1 MNSLRVRLLVII
13 GISLVAM
20 WSVVAAW
27 MMVQLRGE
35 LRTALDERLAASARM
50 VAGLASQLPSPASG
64 AARLAPQLDV
74 IGRDGLA
81 CEVSLLRGEVSVQQ
95 VARTAGSPGLQ
106 ELAPGYSTRVFG
118 GKLWRTY
125 VLHQGSIRVATADR
139 IDAREALLRNVAL
152 TAGVPF
158 AFAVVGSLALLWF
171 AIGGG
176 LAPLE
181 RMRKVLSARK
191 PEDDS
196 PLPQVDV
203 PRELQPLVG
212 TIARLLQR
220 VRGTIARERRF
231 TDDAAHE
238 LRTPLTAIKTHL
250 QVLRLTLKAEA
261 GSGKALERPV
271 QEALDHADEGVLRM
285 QHTIEQLLQLARV
298 DGEDG
303 AAGSGAGDAGL
314 AAMQAIRDA
323 ETACGCAGRVVLE
336 TADGLP
342 PAAVPQALL
351 ASAVRNLL
359 DNALRASPAG
369 TPVLLHVQ
377 AQGRQSIR
385 FEVVDEGPGMSEAEC
400 AAATSRF
407 WRRSNSGPGSGLG
420 LAIVSAIA
428 QRYGGDLRLEPRA
441 GRGLV
446 ARLQVPAAA

>member
-1 MNSLRVRLLVII
+1 MNSLRVRLLAII

-27 MMVQLRGE
+27 MLVQLRGE

-50 VAGLASQLPSPASG
+50 VAGLATQLPSPAPGS
-64 AARLAPQLDV
+64 ASLVPQLDV
-74 IGRDGLA
+74 IGRDGIA

-125 VLHQGSIRVATADR
+125 VLHQGAIRVATADR
-139 IDAREALLRNVAL
+139 IDAREALLRDVAL

-181 RMRKVLSARK
+181 RMRKVLAARK

-238 LRTPLTAIKTHL
+238 LRTPLTATKTHL
-250 QVLRLTLKAEA
+250 QVLRLTLE
-261 GSGKALERPV
+261 SEVRRGKGLARAVE
-271 QEALDHADEGVLRM
+271 EALDHADEGVLRM

-303 AAGSGAGDAGL
+303 AAGGEPSDPQA

-323 ETACGCAGRVVLE
+323 ETACGCAGRVILAAGE
-336 TADGLP
+336 GLP
-342 PAAVPQALL
+342 AAALPQALL
-351 ASAVRNLL
+351 VSAVRNLL

-369 TPVLLHVQ
+369 TPVRLQLQ
-377 AQGRQSIR
+377 AHGPQSIR
-385 FEVVDEGPGMSEAEC
+385 FEVVDEGPGMSEGEC
-400 AAATSRF
+400 ALATSRF

-428 QRYGGDLRLEPRA
+428 QRYGGDLRLQPGA

-446 ARLQVPAAA
+446 ARLHVPAAT